1 MFPYEKSC
9 AFKVRGSGEPLS
21 FGQRLHRFET
31 AFEYYG
37 DLFFGAHHY
46 TFEQLADDLVVVFHR
61 AVLYAVEYCVIA
73 HRFCCPCALLYI
85 ARKGMY
91 ARESLVGF
99 PLHGKSPARRR
110 PLLRSKSAAPKR
122 KTPLRVS
129 FFLERATRLA
139 GGPAGPP
146 HAHGHQNMPPAC
158 FSRCARALSSLCP
171 T

>member
-46 TFEQLADDLVVVFHR
+46 TFEQLADDSVIVFHR
-61 AVLYAVEYCVIA
+61 AVLYAVEYCAIA

-91 ARESLVGF
+91 ARETLVGF
-99 PLHGKSPARRR
+99 PLHVKSPARRR

-122 KTPLRVS
+122 KTPLKSVDIGKQA
-129 FFLERATRLA
+129 ET
-139 GGPAGPP
+139 
-146 HAHGHQNMPPAC
+146 Q
-158 FSRCARALSSLCP
+158 
-171 T
+171 

>member
-1 MFPYEKSC
+1 MRIAK
-9 AFKVRGSGEPLS
+9 KR
-21 FGQRLHRFET
+21 RLGITSKT
-31 AFEYYG
+31 AFFCCGSERTLHG
-37 DLFFGAHHY
+37 KAAAEEMGVRPN
-46 TFEQLADDLVVVFHR
+46 LV
-61 AVLYAVEYCVIA
+61 YCVIA
-73 HRFCCPCALLYI
+73 HRFCCPCAPLYF

-91 ARESLVGF
+91 ARETLAGFSLHV
-99 PLHGKSPARRR
+99 KSPARRR

-129 FFLERATRLA
+129 SFLERATRLA